1 MFVECLQSGKRDDPH
16 RKIIV
21 PFWEF
26 VTLSPGGA
34 RSPLWT
40 VRRTNAMLGGEN
52 IHRPLEYDDLPE
64 ISRKTGIPL
73 PELHRRPSVETD
85 EWGESDDGF
94 LRVMATGII
103 VFRRMA

>member
-1 MFVECLQSGKRDDPH
+1 M
-16 RKIIV
+16 
-21 PFWEF
+21 
-26 VTLSPGGA
+26 
-34 RSPLWT
+34 
-40 VRRTNAMLGGEN
+40 RRTNAMLGGEN
-52 IHRPLEYDDLPE
+52 IHRPLEYDDIPE